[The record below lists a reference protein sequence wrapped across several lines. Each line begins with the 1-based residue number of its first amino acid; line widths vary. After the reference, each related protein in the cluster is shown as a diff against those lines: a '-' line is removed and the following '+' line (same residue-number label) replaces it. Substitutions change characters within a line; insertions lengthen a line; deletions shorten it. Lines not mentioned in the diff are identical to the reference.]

1 MKVNIHI
8 AVYVVETLAVR
19 AVHIYSHLPGVA
31 PVGNVPACK
40 RIGGA
45 LQFDDHLLYAL
56 AVRRLRKVE
65 VPVWRV
71 QYILTA
77 TSEHTAEK
85 VLYIHSVTSYVVIV
99 SVNRI

>member
-1 MKVNIHI
+1 MSLRVS
-8 AVYVVETLAVR
+8 ASVV
-19 AVHIYSHLPGVA
+19 
-31 PVGNVPACK
+31 
-40 RIGGA
+40 
-45 LQFDDHLLYAL
+45 LQFNDHLLHAL

-65 VPVWRV
+65 VPIWGV